1 MSIATI
7 SATDPLFQCSLG
19 SLSRGL
25 DFLQLLLR
33 FSKFYA
39 RCAEFNRRTLLMF
52 HASDYTDLL
61 GQLEQFFADAQKP
74 IAHPLDPNELRDR
87 LSLDEFT
94 DGPIDGRPAAELRT
108 DIADYL
114 TYSVRTAHPQYF
126 NQLWGGFNASCFM
139 GDLLTSATNTS
150 MYTYEVAPVAT
161 LVEKTLIAKMG
172 KLVGFENPDGQF
184 TTGGS
189 NGNLMAMAIAR
200 HHAGPHLK
208 HEGMVNGPQLIAFIS
223 AEAHYSFAKAAQLLG
238 FGTAQL
244 WPVPVDETGRMV
256 VTELESLIAK
266 AQSLGH
272 QPFLVV
278 GTAGTTVRGSYDP
291 LADIATVA
299 QREGLW
305 FHVDGAWGA
314 SVLLSET
321 HRHLMAGVEQ
331 ADLVVWDAHKMM
343 GMTLMCSVLLVKQRG
358 HMLNT
363 FDTHGTEYIFH
374 DADGHDVSEDLVD
387 LGPSTM
393 HCGRRVDAVK
403 LWLTWKHLGDRGWQD
418 LIDRYFVL
426 AAQAEAIINAHESL
440 ELVTPRQS
448 LNLCF
453 QYIPKNPH
461 LDPNVFSRKIRHAL
475 WQAGIAMVNYAQVAD
490 KTVLRLVL
498 CNNQTQPT
506 DIDAFFDA
514 VVAIAQRLEQEVS
527 DAVP

>member
-1 MSIATI
+1 
-7 SATDPLFQCSLG
+7 
-19 SLSRGL
+19 
-25 DFLQLLLR
+25 
-33 FSKFYA
+33 
-39 RCAEFNRRTLLMF
+39 MF
-52 HASDYTDLL
+52 HASDYADLL
-61 GQLEQFFADAQKP
+61 GQLEQFFADSHAQQP
-74 IAHPLDPNELRDR
+74 IAQPLDPNELRDR

-94 DGPIDGRPAAELRT
+94 NGPTGGKSLAELHT
-108 DIADYL
+108 DINHYL
-114 TYSVRTAHPQYF
+114 TYSVKTAHPQYF

-161 LVEKTLIAKMG
+161 LIEKTLIAKMG
-172 KLVGFENPDGQF
+172 KLVGFDHPEGQF

-200 HHAGPHLK
+200 HHAVPQLK
-208 HEGMVNGPQLIAFIS
+208 HEGMANGPQLIAFIS

-244 WPVPVDETGRMV
+244 WPVPVDEHGQMKV
-256 VTELESLIAK
+256 AELELLIDK

-272 QPFLVV
+272 RPFLVV
-278 GTAGTTVRGSYDP
+278 GTAGTTVRGAYDP

-314 SVLLSET
+314 SVLLSKT

-331 ADLVVWDAHKMM
+331 ADSVVWDAHKMM

-358 HMLNT
+358 RMLST

-374 DADGHDVSEDLVD
+374 DADVQELDEGPID

-418 LIDRYFVL
+418 LIDRYFTL
-426 AAQAEAIINAHESL
+426 AAHAEAVINAHDSL

-453 QYIPKNPH
+453 QYIPQNPD
-461 LDPNVFSRKIRHAL
+461 LAPNDFSRKIRQVL

-490 KTVLRLVL
+490 KTVLRLVI

-506 DIDAFFDA
+506 DIDAFFDS